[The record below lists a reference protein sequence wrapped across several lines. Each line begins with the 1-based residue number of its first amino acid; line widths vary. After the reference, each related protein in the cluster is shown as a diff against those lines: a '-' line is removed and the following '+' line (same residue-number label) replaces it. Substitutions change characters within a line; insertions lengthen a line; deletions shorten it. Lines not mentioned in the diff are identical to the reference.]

1 MDIPTI
7 FTQPENFYSLAC
19 YTYILSGVI
28 CAIVRWFH
36 MCRPFDQR
44 SDYFYPARRQV
55 TFFYAA
61 TALQLPY
68 MLCPGD
74 PGSWFFARSFGIL
87 YYPVC
92 FALLYH
98 RFFQMRHL
106 WSKKLSIAYFCSPF
120 LLLGT
125 LFVIVVFH
133 QNDLLLPYK
142 RLWECIMVCVSI
154 LLTYRLVKECRWVAK
169 KVESYHTQNYSNES
183 DFPFTFAKNMLYLPA
198 VWLIVMWTLFLLD
211 NQMVK
216 AFIDLIMAAWHVL
229 FLCHILHPSRPVSSK
244 RSIDDMKTIENEN
257 MERILQENELL
268 EKVVEA
274 TDNLILEEPCT
285 EDEANVT
292 DEAGVTDEKLLC
304 HILHPSRPVSS
315 KRSIDDMKT
324 IENENMERILQEN
337 ELLEKV
343 VEATDN
349 LILEEPCTE
358 DEANVTDEAGVTD
371 ENNET
376 DEANKR
382 QLIEHNGENTRQ
394 RIEKEKWESVKNE
407 VLTIVSRRYL
417 EPSLK
422 RIEVIRDVSAMNHT
436 LAGTFITQVGF
447 YRLVNAFRVRHY
459 ERLMESDSTS
469 NLGQEIAAEMCGF
482 KNRWGLS
489 NARKRLKDF
498 DYELIERY
506 VR

>member
-28 CAIVRWFH
+28 CAVVRWFH

-106 WSKKLSIAYFCSPF
+106 WSKNLSIAYFCSPF
-120 LLLGT
+120 LLLGA

-198 VWLIVMWTLFLLD
+198 VWLTVMWTLFLLD

-229 FLCHILHPSRPVSSK
+229 FLCRILHPSRPVSSK
-244 RSIDDMKTIENEN
+244 RNIDDMKTIENEN

-285 EDEANVT
+285 EDE
-292 DEAGVTDEKLLC
+292 DGVK
-304 HILHPSRPVSS
+304 
-315 KRSIDDMKT
+315 
-324 IENENMERILQEN
+324 
-337 ELLEKV
+337 
-343 VEATDN
+343 
-349 LILEEPCTE
+349 

-376 DEANKR
+376 DEANER
-382 QLIEHNGENTRQ
+382 QLIERNGENTRQ
-394 RIEKEKWESVKNE
+394 QIEKEKWESVKNE

-482 KNRWGLS
+482 KNRWGLA

-506 VR
+506 MR

>member
-28 CAIVRWFH
+28 CAVVRWFH

-44 SDYFYPARRQV
+44 GDYFYPARRQV

-120 LLLGT
+120 LLLGA

-169 KVESYHTQNYSNES
+169 KVKSYHTQNFSNES

-198 VWLIVMWTLFLLD
+198 VWLIVMWALFLLD

-216 AFIDLIMAAWHVL
+216 AFIDLIIAAWHVL
-229 FLCHILHPSRPVSSK
+229 FLCRILHPSRPVSSK
-244 RSIDDMKTIENEN
+244 RSIDDMKTIEDEN

-285 EDEANVT
+285 EDEA
-292 DEAGVTDEKLLC
+292 
-304 HILHPSRPVSS
+304 
-315 KRSIDDMKT
+315 
-324 IENENMERILQEN
+324 
-337 ELLEKV
+337 
-343 VEATDN
+343 
-349 LILEEPCTE
+349 
-358 DEANVTDEAGVTD
+358 GVTD

-376 DEANKR
+376 DEANER
-382 QLIEHNGENTRQ
+382 QLIERNGENTRQ

-482 KNRWGLS
+482 KNRWGLA

>member
-28 CAIVRWFH
+28 CAVVRWFH

-120 LLLGT
+120 LLLGA

-229 FLCHILHPSRPVSSK
+229 
-244 RSIDDMKTIENEN
+244 
-257 MERILQENELL
+257 
-268 EKVVEA
+268 
-274 TDNLILEEPCT
+274 
-285 EDEANVT
+285 
-292 DEAGVTDEKLLC
+292 LLC

-324 IENENMERILQEN
+324 IEDENMERILQEN

-376 DEANKR
+376 DEANER
-382 QLIEHNGENTRQ
+382 QLIERNGENTRQ
-394 RIEKEKWESVKNE
+394 QIEKEKWESVKNE
-407 VLTIVSRRYL
+407 VLTIVSHRYL

-482 KNRWGLS
+482 KNRWGLA

-506 VR
+506 MR

>member
-44 SDYFYPARRQV
+44 GDYFYPARRQV
-55 TFFYAA
+55 TFLYAA

-120 LLLGT
+120 LLLGA

-133 QNDLLLPYK
+133 QNDLLLPHK

-229 FLCHILHPSRPVSSK
+229 LLCRILHPSRPVSSK
-244 RSIDDMKTIENEN
+244 RNIDDMKTIEDEN

-285 EDEANVT
+285 EDEAGVT
-292 DEAGVTDEKLLC
+292 DEAD
-304 HILHPSRPVSS
+304 
-315 KRSIDDMKT
+315 
-324 IENENMERILQEN
+324 
-337 ELLEKV
+337 
-343 VEATDN
+343 
-349 LILEEPCTE
+349 
-358 DEANVTDEAGVTD
+358 VTDEAGVTD
-371 ENNET
+371 ENYEN
-376 DEANKR
+376 DEANER
-382 QLIEHNGENTRQ
+382 QLIERNGENTRQ

-447 YRLVNAFRVRHY
+447 YRLVKAFRVRHY
-459 ERLMESDSTS
+459 ERLMESDSTY
-469 NLGQEIAAEMCGF
+469 NLGQEMAAEMCGF
-482 KNRWGLS
+482 KNRWGLT

-498 DYELIERY
+498 DYELIEKYMR
-506 VR
+506 

>member
-28 CAIVRWFH
+28 CAVIRWFH

-44 SDYFYPARRQV
+44 GDYFYPARRQV

-120 LLLGT
+120 LLLGA

-216 AFIDLIMAAWHVL
+216 AFIDLIIAAWHVL
-229 FLCHILHPSRPVSSK
+229 FLCRILHPSRPVSSK
-244 RSIDDMKTIENEN
+244 RNIDDMKTIENEN

-285 EDEANVT
+285 EDE
-292 DEAGVTDEKLLC
+292 DGVK
-304 HILHPSRPVSS
+304 
-315 KRSIDDMKT
+315 
-324 IENENMERILQEN
+324 
-337 ELLEKV
+337 
-343 VEATDN
+343 
-349 LILEEPCTE
+349 

-376 DEANKR
+376 DEANER
-382 QLIEHNGENTRQ
+382 QLIERNGENTRQ

-436 LAGTFITQVGF
+436 LAGTFITQVWF

-459 ERLMESDSTS
+459 ERLMESDSTY
-469 NLGQEIAAEMCGF
+469 NLGQEMAAEMCGF
-482 KNRWGLS
+482 KNRWGLT

-498 DYELIERY
+498 DYELIEKYMR
-506 VR
+506 

>member
-44 SDYFYPARRQV
+44 GDYFYPARRQV

-120 LLLGT
+120 LLLGA

-169 KVESYHTQNYSNES
+169 KVESYHTQNFSNES

-229 FLCHILHPSRPVSSK
+229 LLCRILHPSRPVSSK

-268 EKVVEA
+268 EKAVEA

-285 EDEANVT
+285 EDEA
-292 DEAGVTDEKLLC
+292 GVT
-304 HILHPSRPVSS
+304 
-315 KRSIDDMKT
+315 
-324 IENENMERILQEN
+324 
-337 ELLEKV
+337 
-343 VEATDN
+343 
-349 LILEEPCTE
+349 

-376 DEANKR
+376 DEANER
-382 QLIEHNGENTRQ
+382 QLIERNGENTRQ

-407 VLTIVSRRYL
+407 VLTIVSHRYL

-482 KNRWGLS
+482 KNGWGLA

-498 DYELIERY
+498 DYELIEKY

>member
-28 CAIVRWFH
+28 CAVVRWFH

-120 LLLGT
+120 LLLGA

-229 FLCHILHPSRPVSSK
+229 LLCRILHPSRPVSSK

-285 EDEANVT
+285 EDEAGVT
-292 DEAGVTDEKLLC
+292 DEA
-304 HILHPSRPVSS
+304 S
-315 KRSIDDMKT
+315 
-324 IENENMERILQEN
+324 
-337 ELLEKV
+337 
-343 VEATDN
+343 
-349 LILEEPCTE
+349 
-358 DEANVTDEAGVTD
+358 VTD

-376 DEANKR
+376 DEAIER
-382 QLIEHNGENTRQ
+382 QLIERNGENTRQ

-407 VLTIVSRRYL
+407 VLTIVSHRYL

-482 KNRWGLS
+482 KNRWGLA

>member
-120 LLLGT
+120 LLLGA
-125 LFVIVVFH
+125 LFIIVVFH

-229 FLCHILHPSRPVSSK
+229 LLCRILHPSRPVSSK

-285 EDEANVT
+285 EDEAGVTDETGVT
-292 DEAGVTDEKLLC
+292 DEA
-304 HILHPSRPVSS
+304 S
-315 KRSIDDMKT
+315 
-324 IENENMERILQEN
+324 
-337 ELLEKV
+337 
-343 VEATDN
+343 
-349 LILEEPCTE
+349 
-358 DEANVTDEAGVTD
+358 VTD

-376 DEANKR
+376 DEAIER
-382 QLIEHNGENTRQ
+382 QLIERNGENTRQ

-407 VLTIVSRRYL
+407 VLTIVSHRYL

-482 KNRWGLS
+482 KNRWGLA

>member
-120 LLLGT
+120 LLLGA

-169 KVESYHTQNYSNES
+169 KVESYHTQNFSNES

-198 VWLIVMWTLFLLD
+198 VWLTVMWTLFLLD

-229 FLCHILHPSRPVSSK
+229 FLCRILHPSRPVSSK
-244 RSIDDMKTIENEN
+244 RNIDDMKTIENEN

-285 EDEANVT
+285 EN
-292 DEAGVTDEKLLC
+292 EAGVT
-304 HILHPSRPVSS
+304 
-315 KRSIDDMKT
+315 
-324 IENENMERILQEN
+324 
-337 ELLEKV
+337 
-343 VEATDN
+343 
-349 LILEEPCTE
+349 

-371 ENNET
+371 ENNDT
-376 DEANKR
+376 DEANER
-382 QLIEHNGENTRQ
+382 QLIERNGENTRQ

-482 KNRWGLS
+482 KNRWGLA

-506 VR
+506 MR

>member
-120 LLLGT
+120 LLLGA

-169 KVESYHTQNYSNES
+169 KVESYHTQNFSNES

-216 AFIDLIMAAWHVL
+216 AFIDLIIAAWHVL
-229 FLCHILHPSRPVSSK
+229 FLCRILHPSRPVSSK
-244 RSIDDMKTIENEN
+244 RNIDDMKTIENEN

-274 TDNLILEEPCT
+274 TDNLILEESCT
-285 EDEANVT
+285 EDEAGVTDEANVT
-292 DEAGVTDEKLLC
+292 DEV
-304 HILHPSRPVSS
+304 
-315 KRSIDDMKT
+315 
-324 IENENMERILQEN
+324 
-337 ELLEKV
+337 
-343 VEATDN
+343 
-349 LILEEPCTE
+349 
-358 DEANVTDEAGVTD
+358 NVTDEA
-371 ENNET
+371 NE
-376 DEANKR
+376 R
-382 QLIEHNGENTRQ
+382 QLIERNGENTRQ

-407 VLTIVSRRYL
+407 VLTIVSHRYL

-482 KNRWGLS
+482 KNRWGLA

>member
-120 LLLGT
+120 LLLGA

-183 DFPFTFAKNMLYLPA
+183 DFPFTFAKSMLYLPA

-216 AFIDLIMAAWHVL
+216 AFIDLIIAAWHVL
-229 FLCHILHPSRPVSSK
+229 LLCRILHPSRPVSSK
-244 RSIDDMKTIENEN
+244 RSIDDMKTIEDEN

-285 EDEANVT
+285 EDE
-292 DEAGVTDEKLLC
+292 DGVK
-304 HILHPSRPVSS
+304 
-315 KRSIDDMKT
+315 
-324 IENENMERILQEN
+324 
-337 ELLEKV
+337 
-343 VEATDN
+343 
-349 LILEEPCTE
+349 

-376 DEANKR
+376 DEANER
-382 QLIEHNGENTRQ
+382 QLIERNGENTRQ

-482 KNRWGLS
+482 KNRWGLA
-489 NARKRLKDF
+489 NARMRLKDF

-506 VR
+506 MR

>member
-120 LLLGT
+120 LLLGA

-198 VWLIVMWTLFLLD
+198 VWLIVMWALFLLD

-216 AFIDLIMAAWHVL
+216 AFIDLIIAAWHVL
-229 FLCHILHPSRPVSSK
+229 FLCRILHPSRPVSSK
-244 RSIDDMKTIENEN
+244 RSIDDMKTIEDEN

-285 EDEANVT
+285 EDEA
-292 DEAGVTDEKLLC
+292 D
-304 HILHPSRPVSS
+304 
-315 KRSIDDMKT
+315 
-324 IENENMERILQEN
+324 
-337 ELLEKV
+337 
-343 VEATDN
+343 
-349 LILEEPCTE
+349 
-358 DEANVTDEAGVTD
+358 VTDEAGVTD

-376 DEANKR
+376 DEANER
-382 QLIEHNGENTRQ
+382 QLIERNGENTRQ

-459 ERLMESDSTS
+459 ERLMESDSTY
-469 NLGQEIAAEMCGF
+469 NLGQEMAAEMCGF
-482 KNRWGLS
+482 KNRWGLT

-498 DYELIERY
+498 DYELIEKYMR
-506 VR
+506 

>member
-28 CAIVRWFH
+28 CAVVRWFH

-120 LLLGT
+120 LLLGA

-216 AFIDLIMAAWHVL
+216 AFIDLIIAAWHVL
-229 FLCHILHPSRPVSSK
+229 FLCRILHPSRPVSSK
-244 RSIDDMKTIENEN
+244 RSIDDMKTIEDEN

-285 EDEANVT
+285 EDEA
-292 DEAGVTDEKLLC
+292 D
-304 HILHPSRPVSS
+304 
-315 KRSIDDMKT
+315 
-324 IENENMERILQEN
+324 
-337 ELLEKV
+337 
-343 VEATDN
+343 
-349 LILEEPCTE
+349 
-358 DEANVTDEAGVTD
+358 VTDEAGVTD

-376 DEANKR
+376 DEANER
-382 QLIEHNGENTRQ
+382 QLIERNGENTRQ

-459 ERLMESDSTS
+459 ERLMESDSTY

-482 KNRWGLS
+482 KNRWGLT

-506 VR
+506 MR

>member
-28 CAIVRWFH
+28 CAVVRWFH

-44 SDYFYPARRQV
+44 GDYFYPARRQV

-120 LLLGT
+120 LLLGA

-229 FLCHILHPSRPVSSK
+229 LLCRILHPSRPVSSK

-285 EDEANVT
+285 EDEAGVTDEANVT
-292 DEAGVTDEKLLC
+292 DEAD
-304 HILHPSRPVSS
+304 
-315 KRSIDDMKT
+315 
-324 IENENMERILQEN
+324 
-337 ELLEKV
+337 
-343 VEATDN
+343 
-349 LILEEPCTE
+349 
-358 DEANVTDEAGVTD
+358 VTDEAGVTD

-376 DEANKR
+376 DEANER
-382 QLIEHNGENTRQ
+382 QLIERNGENTRQ

-482 KNRWGLS
+482 KNRWGLA

>member
-120 LLLGT
+120 LLLGA

-169 KVESYHTQNYSNES
+169 KVESYHTQNFSNES

-198 VWLIVMWTLFLLD
+198 VWLIVMWALFLLD

-229 FLCHILHPSRPVSSK
+229 LLCRILHPSRPVSSK

-285 EDEANVT
+285 EDEA
-292 DEAGVTDEKLLC
+292 
-304 HILHPSRPVSS
+304 
-315 KRSIDDMKT
+315 
-324 IENENMERILQEN
+324 
-337 ELLEKV
+337 
-343 VEATDN
+343 
-349 LILEEPCTE
+349 
-358 DEANVTDEAGVTD
+358 GVTD

-376 DEANKR
+376 DEAIER
-382 QLIEHNGENTRQ
+382 QLIERNGENTRQ

-407 VLTIVSRRYL
+407 VLTIVSHRYL

-482 KNRWGLS
+482 KNRWGLA

>member
-229 FLCHILHPSRPVSSK
+229 FLCRILHPSRPVSSK

-285 EDEANVT
+285 EDEAGVA
-292 DEAGVTDEKLLC
+292 DEAGVT
-304 HILHPSRPVSS
+304 
-315 KRSIDDMKT
+315 
-324 IENENMERILQEN
+324 
-337 ELLEKV
+337 
-343 VEATDN
+343 
-349 LILEEPCTE
+349 
-358 DEANVTDEAGVTD
+358 DEANVTDEADVTD
-371 ENNET
+371 ET
-376 DEANKR
+376 DEANER
-382 QLIEHNGENTRQ
+382 QLIERNGENTRQ
-394 RIEKEKWESVKNE
+394 RKEKEKWESVKNE
-407 VLTIVSRRYL
+407 VLTIVSHRYL

-482 KNRWGLS
+482 KNRWGLA

>member
-28 CAIVRWFH
+28 CAVVRWFH

-120 LLLGT
+120 LLLGA

-229 FLCHILHPSRPVSSK
+229 FLCRILHPSRPVSSK
-244 RSIDDMKTIENEN
+244 RNIDDMKTIENEN

-274 TDNLILEEPCT
+274 TDNLILKEPCT
-285 EDEANVT
+285 EDE
-292 DEAGVTDEKLLC
+292 DGVK
-304 HILHPSRPVSS
+304 
-315 KRSIDDMKT
+315 
-324 IENENMERILQEN
+324 
-337 ELLEKV
+337 
-343 VEATDN
+343 
-349 LILEEPCTE
+349 

-376 DEANKR
+376 DEANER
-382 QLIEHNGENTRQ
+382 QLIERNGENTRQ
-394 RIEKEKWESVKNE
+394 QIEKEKWESVKNE

-459 ERLMESDSTS
+459 ERLMESDSTY
-469 NLGQEIAAEMCGF
+469 NLGQEMAAEMCGF
-482 KNRWGLS
+482 KNRWGLT

-498 DYELIERY
+498 DYELIEKYMR
-506 VR
+506 

>member
-44 SDYFYPARRQV
+44 GDYFYPARRQV

-120 LLLGT
+120 LLLGA

-133 QNDLLLPYK
+133 QNDLLLPHK

-229 FLCHILHPSRPVSSK
+229 LLCRILHPSRPVSSK
-244 RSIDDMKTIENEN
+244 RNIDDMKTIENEN

-285 EDEANVT
+285 EDEAGVT
-292 DEAGVTDEKLLC
+292 DEAD
-304 HILHPSRPVSS
+304 
-315 KRSIDDMKT
+315 
-324 IENENMERILQEN
+324 
-337 ELLEKV
+337 
-343 VEATDN
+343 
-349 LILEEPCTE
+349 
-358 DEANVTDEAGVTD
+358 VTDEAGVTD
-371 ENNET
+371 ENYEN
-376 DEANKR
+376 DEANER
-382 QLIEHNGENTRQ
+382 QLIERNGENTRQ

-498 DYELIERY
+498 DYEMIERY

>member
-28 CAIVRWFH
+28 CAVVRWFH

-120 LLLGT
+120 LLLGA

-198 VWLIVMWTLFLLD
+198 VWLTVMWTLFLLD

-229 FLCHILHPSRPVSSK
+229 
-244 RSIDDMKTIENEN
+244 
-257 MERILQENELL
+257 
-268 EKVVEA
+268 
-274 TDNLILEEPCT
+274 
-285 EDEANVT
+285 
-292 DEAGVTDEKLLC
+292 LLC

-343 VEATDN
+343 VETTDN

-358 DEANVTDEAGVTD
+358 DEASVTDEANVTDEASVTD

-376 DEANKR
+376 DEAIER

-482 KNRWGLS
+482 KNRWGLA

>member
-120 LLLGT
+120 LLLGA

-229 FLCHILHPSRPVSSK
+229 
-244 RSIDDMKTIENEN
+244 
-257 MERILQENELL
+257 
-268 EKVVEA
+268 
-274 TDNLILEEPCT
+274 
-285 EDEANVT
+285 
-292 DEAGVTDEKLLC
+292 LLC

-358 DEANVTDEAGVTD
+358 DEAGVTDEASVTDEAGVTD

-376 DEANKR
+376 DEAIER
-382 QLIEHNGENTRQ
+382 QLIERNGENTRQ

-407 VLTIVSRRYL
+407 VLTIVSHRYL

-459 ERLMESDSTS
+459 ERLMESHSTS

-482 KNRWGLS
+482 KNRWGLA

>member
-28 CAIVRWFH
+28 CAVVRWFH

-44 SDYFYPARRQV
+44 GDYFYPARRQV

-120 LLLGT
+120 LLLGA

-216 AFIDLIMAAWHVL
+216 AFIDLIIAAWHVL
-229 FLCHILHPSRPVSSK
+229 FLCRILHPSRPVSSK
-244 RSIDDMKTIENEN
+244 RSIDDMKTIEDEN

-268 EKVVEA
+268 ENVVEA

-285 EDEANVT
+285 EDEDSVT
-292 DEAGVTDEKLLC
+292 
-304 HILHPSRPVSS
+304 
-315 KRSIDDMKT
+315 
-324 IENENMERILQEN
+324 
-337 ELLEKV
+337 
-343 VEATDN
+343 
-349 LILEEPCTE
+349 

-376 DEANKR
+376 DEANER
-382 QLIEHNGENTRQ
+382 QLIERNGENTRQ

-498 DYELIERY
+498 DYELIEKYMR
-506 VR
+506 

>member
-28 CAIVRWFH
+28 CAVVRWFH

-44 SDYFYPARRQV
+44 GDYFYPARRQV

-198 VWLIVMWTLFLLD
+198 VWLIVMWALFLLD

-216 AFIDLIMAAWHVL
+216 AFIDLIIAAWHVL
-229 FLCHILHPSRPVSSK
+229 FLCRILHPSRPVSSK
-244 RSIDDMKTIENEN
+244 RSIDDMKTIEDEN

-285 EDEANVT
+285 EDEA
-292 DEAGVTDEKLLC
+292 D
-304 HILHPSRPVSS
+304 
-315 KRSIDDMKT
+315 
-324 IENENMERILQEN
+324 
-337 ELLEKV
+337 
-343 VEATDN
+343 
-349 LILEEPCTE
+349 
-358 DEANVTDEAGVTD
+358 VTDEAGVTD

-376 DEANKR
+376 DEAIER
-382 QLIEHNGENTRQ
+382 QLIERNGENTRQ

-407 VLTIVSRRYL
+407 VLTIVSHRYL

>member
-120 LLLGT
+120 LLLGA

-133 QNDLLLPYK
+133 QNDLLLPHK

-229 FLCHILHPSRPVSSK
+229 LLCRILHPSRPVSSK
-244 RSIDDMKTIENEN
+244 RNIDDMKTIENEN

-285 EDEANVT
+285 EDEA
-292 DEAGVTDEKLLC
+292 GVTDE
-304 HILHPSRPVSS
+304 
-315 KRSIDDMKT
+315 
-324 IENENMERILQEN
+324 
-337 ELLEKV
+337 
-343 VEATDN
+343 TD
-349 LILEEPCTE
+349 
-358 DEANVTDEAGVTD
+358 VTDEAGVTD
-371 ENNET
+371 ENYEN
-376 DEANKR
+376 DEANER
-382 QLIEHNGENTRQ
+382 QLIERNGENTRQ

-498 DYELIERY
+498 DYEMIERY
-506 VR
+506 MR

>member
-120 LLLGT
+120 LLLGA

-183 DFPFTFAKNMLYLPA
+183 DFPFTFAKSMLYLPA

-229 FLCHILHPSRPVSSK
+229 
-244 RSIDDMKTIENEN
+244 
-257 MERILQENELL
+257 
-268 EKVVEA
+268 
-274 TDNLILEEPCT
+274 
-285 EDEANVT
+285 
-292 DEAGVTDEKLLC
+292 LLC

-358 DEANVTDEAGVTD
+358 DEAGVTD

-376 DEANKR
+376 DEANER
-382 QLIEHNGENTRQ
+382 QLIERNGENTRQ

-407 VLTIVSRRYL
+407 VLTIVSHRYL

-459 ERLMESDSTS
+459 ERLMESHSTS

-482 KNRWGLS
+482 KNRWGLA

>member
-120 LLLGT
+120 LLLGA
-125 LFVIVVFH
+125 LFIIVVFH

-198 VWLIVMWTLFLLD
+198 VWLIVMWALFLLD

-229 FLCHILHPSRPVSSK
+229 LLCHILHPSRPVSSK
-244 RSIDDMKTIENEN
+244 RNMDDMKTIENEN

-285 EDEANVT
+285 EDEA
-292 DEAGVTDEKLLC
+292 GVTDETG
-304 HILHPSRPVSS
+304 V
-315 KRSIDDMKT
+315 
-324 IENENMERILQEN
+324 
-337 ELLEKV
+337 
-343 VEATDN
+343 A
-349 LILEEPCTE
+349 
-358 DEANVTDEAGVTD
+358 DEAGVTD

-376 DEANKR
+376 DEANER
-382 QLIEHNGENTRQ
+382 QLIERNGENTRQ

-407 VLTIVSRRYL
+407 VLTIVSHRYL

-482 KNRWGLS
+482 KNRWGLA

>member
-28 CAIVRWFH
+28 CAVVRWFH

-120 LLLGT
+120 LLLGA

-216 AFIDLIMAAWHVL
+216 AFIDLIIAAWHVL
-229 FLCHILHPSRPVSSK
+229 FLCRILHPSRPVSSK
-244 RSIDDMKTIENEN
+244 RSIDDMKTIEDEN

-285 EDEANVT
+285 EDEA
-292 DEAGVTDEKLLC
+292 D
-304 HILHPSRPVSS
+304 
-315 KRSIDDMKT
+315 
-324 IENENMERILQEN
+324 
-337 ELLEKV
+337 
-343 VEATDN
+343 
-349 LILEEPCTE
+349 
-358 DEANVTDEAGVTD
+358 VTDEAGVTD

-376 DEANKR
+376 DEANER
-382 QLIEHNGENTRQ
+382 QLIERNGENTRQ

-482 KNRWGLS
+482 KNRWGLA

-498 DYELIERY
+498 DYEMIERY

>member
-28 CAIVRWFH
+28 CAVVRWFH

-120 LLLGT
+120 LLLGA

-229 FLCHILHPSRPVSSK
+229 LLCRILHPSRPVSSK
-244 RSIDDMKTIENEN
+244 RNIDDMKTIENEN

-285 EDEANVT
+285 EDEAGVT
-292 DEAGVTDEKLLC
+292 DEAD
-304 HILHPSRPVSS
+304 
-315 KRSIDDMKT
+315 
-324 IENENMERILQEN
+324 
-337 ELLEKV
+337 
-343 VEATDN
+343 
-349 LILEEPCTE
+349 
-358 DEANVTDEAGVTD
+358 VTDEAGVTD
-371 ENNET
+371 ENYEN
-376 DEANKR
+376 DEANER
-382 QLIEHNGENTRQ
+382 QLIERNGENTRQ

-498 DYELIERY
+498 DYEMIERY

>member
-28 CAIVRWFH
+28 CAVVRWFH

-106 WSKKLSIAYFCSPF
+106 WSKNLSIAYFCSPF
-120 LLLGT
+120 LLLGA

-133 QNDLLLPYK
+133 QNDQLLPYK

-229 FLCHILHPSRPVSSK
+229 FLCRILHPSRPVSSK
-244 RSIDDMKTIENEN
+244 RNIDDMKTIENEN

-274 TDNLILEEPCT
+274 TDNLILKEPCT
-285 EDEANVT
+285 EDE
-292 DEAGVTDEKLLC
+292 DGVK
-304 HILHPSRPVSS
+304 
-315 KRSIDDMKT
+315 
-324 IENENMERILQEN
+324 
-337 ELLEKV
+337 
-343 VEATDN
+343 
-349 LILEEPCTE
+349 

-376 DEANKR
+376 DEANER
-382 QLIEHNGENTRQ
+382 QLIERNGENTRQ
-394 RIEKEKWESVKNE
+394 QIEKEKWESVKNE

-482 KNRWGLS
+482 KNRWGLA

-506 VR
+506 MR

>member
-28 CAIVRWFH
+28 CAVVRWFH

-44 SDYFYPARRQV
+44 GDYFYPARRQV

-120 LLLGT
+120 LLLGA

-216 AFIDLIMAAWHVL
+216 AFIDLIIAAWHVL
-229 FLCHILHPSRPVSSK
+229 FLCRILHHSRPVSSK
-244 RSIDDMKTIENEN
+244 RSIDDMKTIEDEN

-285 EDEANVT
+285 EDE
-292 DEAGVTDEKLLC
+292 DGVK
-304 HILHPSRPVSS
+304 
-315 KRSIDDMKT
+315 
-324 IENENMERILQEN
+324 
-337 ELLEKV
+337 
-343 VEATDN
+343 
-349 LILEEPCTE
+349 

-376 DEANKR
+376 DEANER
-382 QLIEHNGENTRQ
+382 QLIERNGENTRQ

-459 ERLMESDSTS
+459 ERLMESHSTS
-469 NLGQEIAAEMCGF
+469 NLGQEMAAEMCGF
-482 KNRWGLS
+482 KNRWGLT

-506 VR
+506 MR

>member
-28 CAIVRWFH
+28 CAVVRWFH

-120 LLLGT
+120 LLLGA

-216 AFIDLIMAAWHVL
+216 AFIDLIIAAWHVL
-229 FLCHILHPSRPVSSK
+229 FLCRILHPSRPVSSK
-244 RSIDDMKTIENEN
+244 RSIDDMKTIEDEN

-285 EDEANVT
+285 EDEA
-292 DEAGVTDEKLLC
+292 D
-304 HILHPSRPVSS
+304 
-315 KRSIDDMKT
+315 
-324 IENENMERILQEN
+324 
-337 ELLEKV
+337 
-343 VEATDN
+343 
-349 LILEEPCTE
+349 
-358 DEANVTDEAGVTD
+358 VTDEAGVTD

-376 DEANKR
+376 DEANER
-382 QLIEHNGENTRQ
+382 QLIERNGENTRQ

-482 KNRWGLS
+482 KNRWGLT

-506 VR
+506 MR